1 MRRCRAS
8 AINYNLPAYEN
19 RSEQNEKE
27 RFMMETMESQFAGW
41 LKNVGL
47 GAFQRIITA
56 VLILAVGIFLTRLIT
71 NLVRKALQRSRLERA
86 AHSMIISVVRVALY
100 LLVFIN
106 VASSLG
112 VDMTGVVAMASVLT
126 LAVSLALQNM
136 LANVMGGFT
145 ILTTHPFHSGDYV
158 DIGGQSGTVEEISM
172 TYTRLATPDNKI
184 VSIPNNTVIASQI
197 TNYSVAGKRRVDISI
212 SAAYSMATQDVVDAL
227 IQAGTVEKVLPDPA
241 PFAAVTGYGESTIQY
256 TLRVWVKSEDYWDVF
271 FRINQRIQR
280 IFAENRIEMS
290 YPHLNV
296 HLDR

>member
-1 MRRCRAS
+1 
-8 AINYNLPAYEN
+8 
-19 RSEQNEKE
+19 
-27 RFMMETMESQFAGW
+27 MMETMEYQFAGW

-56 VLILAVGIFLTRLIT
+56 VLILAVGVFLARLIT

-158 DIGGQSGTVEEISM
+158 DIGGESGTVEEISM

-212 SAAYSMATQDVVDAL
+212 SAAYSMAAQDVIDAL

-241 PFAAVTGYGESTIQY
+241 PFAAVTGYGESAINY

-271 FRINQRIQR
+271 FQVNQRIQQ